1 MKFNT
6 GDEIITT
13 SMEHLANISP
23 LINLK
28 TKSVVIKEYK
38 VKQRFNIK
46 ELEDLI
52 TCKTKMIV
60 ISHIFWKTGE
70 VVPIKEVI
78 DIAHRR
84 GIKVLVDGA
93 QAAGSYPVNLHNIN
107 ADFIVFLLINGFM
120 GLKD

>member
-13 SMEHLANISP
+13 SMEHLASISP

-28 TKSVVIKEYK
+28 NKKRSNQKSIK
-38 VKQRFNIK
+38 KQRFNIK

-93 QAAGSYPVNLHNIN
+93 RCRIISC
-107 ADFIVFLLINGFM
+107 
-120 GLKD
+120 KST

>member
-1 MKFNT
+1 
-6 GDEIITT
+6 
-13 SMEHLANISP
+13 
-23 LINLK
+23 
-28 TKSVVIKEYK
+28 
-38 VKQRFNIK
+38 
-46 ELEDLI
+46 
-52 TCKTKMIV
+52 MIV

-107 ADFIVFLLINGFM
+107 ADFYCFPAHKWLYGPEGLGFLFVRKNIQ
-120 GLKD
+120 KDLDIIFSEFQPLNTLMIITIIAFKTMDKDGN

>member
-1 MKFNT
+1 
-6 GDEIITT
+6 
-13 SMEHLANISP
+13 
-23 LINLK
+23 
-28 TKSVVIKEYK
+28 
-38 VKQRFNIK
+38 
-46 ELEDLI
+46 
-52 TCKTKMIV
+52 MIV

-107 ADFIVFLLINGFM
+107 ADFYCFPAHKWLYGPEGLGFY
-120 GLKD
+120 LFEKISKRFRYYIFWNFNL

>member
-1 MKFNT
+1 
-6 GDEIITT
+6 
-13 SMEHLANISP
+13 
-23 LINLK
+23 
-28 TKSVVIKEYK
+28 
-38 VKQRFNIK
+38 
-46 ELEDLI
+46 
-52 TCKTKMIV
+52 MIV

-70 VVPIKEVI
+70 VVEVI

>member
-1 MKFNT
+1 
-6 GDEIITT
+6 
-13 SMEHLANISP
+13 
-23 LINLK
+23 
-28 TKSVVIKEYK
+28 
-38 VKQRFNIK
+38 
-46 ELEDLI
+46 
-52 TCKTKMIV
+52 MIV

-107 ADFIVFLLINGFM
+107 ADFYCFPAHKWLYGPEGLGFY
-120 GLKD
+120 LFEKYPKDLDIIFSEFQPLNTLMIITIIAFKTMDKDGN